1 MSAARPGTAILGAVV
16 ATVVALW
23 LSYAVAAG
31 LMQAGGGAADTP
43 RAPSEAAPFG
53 LALTPAPELRV
64 RPALLKRAAASAAAA
79 TAPRAP
85 APAPAPAPAA
95 APAKTE
101 PANTAH
107 SMSTPEPMTHAP
119 SPAATPAPAAP
130 VQPAPVARPAPK
142 PKPTLAAQPKQ
153 PAAPDFD
160 EASPS
165 GFDNAG

>member
-1 MSAARPGTAILGAVV
+1 MSTARPSTAILGAVV

-31 LMQAGGGAADTP
+31 LMQAGGGAGDTP
-43 RAPSEAAPFG
+43 RAPSEAAPIG

-64 RPALLKRAAASAAAA
+64 RPALLKRAAASAAAT

-85 APAPAPAPAA
+85 ATAA

-101 PANTAH
+101 PASTAPA
-107 SMSTPEPMTHAP
+107 MSTPEPVTHAP